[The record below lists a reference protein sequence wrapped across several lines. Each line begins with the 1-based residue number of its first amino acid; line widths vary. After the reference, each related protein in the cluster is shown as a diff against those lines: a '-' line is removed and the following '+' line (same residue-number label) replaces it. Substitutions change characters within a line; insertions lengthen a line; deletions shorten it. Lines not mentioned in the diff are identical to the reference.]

1 MFFAAE
7 LSGNNFSRSLFNAFR
22 QKTERLLVSFG
33 SFSFSAVKH
42 FLLKGVERRNMKV
55 LSVNFVTIFQ
65 ASDAT
70 KLNLKRIR
78 KQIVGREK
86 ERERRME
93 ERGRKRE

>member
-1 MFFAAE
+1 
-7 LSGNNFSRSLFNAFR
+7 
-22 QKTERLLVSFG
+22 
-33 SFSFSAVKH
+33 
-42 FLLKGVERRNMKV
+42 MKV